1 MESPADDAL
10 PALPPIRTALS
21 TPSPQPT
28 TVEVEVSASP
38 SPPKEEAAMES
49 PADDALP
56 ALPPIRT
63 ALSTPSPQPTTV
75 EVEVSASPSPPKE
88 EVVAEA
94 DAEEEEPSTPTSE
107 ESRLRPP
114 AVCPPAPRKPLP
126 PRRLAAAAAGKRKS
140 SPVVFV
146 DVPRDLAAVFRS
158 LPPKKRIRACS
169 SVLMASSHDLVDFYG
184 NLGRILVLIVLK
196 NFCKKIVLN
205 GLVSLTSSCMNNSG
219 FSSANM
225 ALSLKEQ
232 KEKGLDQDRDR

>member
-21 TPSPQPT
+21 TPSPP
-28 TVEVEVSASP
+28 
-38 SPPKEEAAMES
+38 
-49 PADDALP
+49 
-56 ALPPIRT
+56 
-63 ALSTPSPQPTTV
+63 PTTV

-169 SVLMASSHDLVDFYG
+169 SVLMASSHDLVDFYVFKNDQG

-205 GLVSLTSSCMNNSG
+205 GLVVATWNSIASKARAVIFRIQ
-219 FSSANM
+219 FS
-225 ALSLKEQ
+225 KH
-232 KEKGLDQDRDR
+232 GLVSERAEREGP